1 MAEAAL
7 ADLVAALD
15 ALSQARVVV
24 VGDLMLD
31 RYVYGEVRRI
41 SPEAPIPVFRMG
53 HEETML
59 GGAGNVVRNLAAL
72 GAGTSFVAVVGDDP
86 EGHALIE
93 MVGRESRVEPNLL
106 VERGRITTQKTR
118 FVAGGQQLLRADRE
132 TTEPIGAASIARA
145 LELAAD
151 ALTDHDVLVLSDY
164 AKGMLPPALVEP
176 LIEEARARDRTV
188 LVDPKGSDLARY
200 RGATVLTPNRAELAA
215 AVGLATETDEQ
226 VAEAAARAL
235 DQAEAETILVTRGP
249 QGMSLVGRGGAVE
262 HLPTE
267 AREVFDVSGAGDTVI
282 ATFAAALAGG
292 VAMPAAARL
301 ANLAA
306 GIVVGKL
313 GTAAVWRDDLVRALH
328 AAERLAEETK
338 IVSLAAAA
346 DQVARWRARGQTIVF
361 TNGCFDLLHPGH
373 LGLIAQAKAA
383 GRRLVVGLNTDRG
396 VARLKGPGR
405 PVQSEAHR
413 AKVLASLAAVDLV
426 VPFDEDTPIE
436 LIAALR
442 PDALV
447 KGADYTVETVVG
459 ADLVRSWG
467 GRVLL
472 AELTPGYSTT
482 ATLERARR

>member
-1 MAEAAL
+1 
-7 ADLVAALD
+7 
-15 ALSQARVVV
+15 
-24 VGDLMLD
+24 
-31 RYVYGEVRRI
+31 
-41 SPEAPIPVFRMG
+41 
-53 HEETML
+53 
-59 GGAGNVVRNLAAL
+59 
-72 GAGTSFVAVVGDDP
+72 
-86 EGHALIE
+86 
-93 MVGRESRVEPNLL
+93 
-106 VERGRITTQKTR
+106 
-118 FVAGGQQLLRADRE
+118 
-132 TTEPIGAASIARA
+132 
-145 LELAAD
+145 
-151 ALTDHDVLVLSDY
+151 
-164 AKGMLPPALVEP
+164 
-176 LIEEARARDRTV
+176 
-188 LVDPKGSDLARY
+188 
-200 RGATVLTPNRAELAA
+200 
-215 AVGLATETDEQ
+215 
-226 VAEAAARAL
+226 
-235 DQAEAETILVTRGP
+235 
-249 QGMSLVGRGGAVE
+249 MSLVGRGGAVE

-383 GRRLVVGLNTDRG
+383 GRRLGVGLNTDRG